1 MDYDIFLKCVHNE
14 SLDTLENLR
23 NCIGEIYEKK
33 KLLTLLNEHM
43 VSKNQSS
50 ESESDVPE
58 TLAFTS
64 FIIKVIMTKEY
75 EGDYYVEDLKIEFE
89 HKMTINISIVIDRCY
104 SRVCFNIGNINLE
117 EMTKTS
123 FIKFIKKIN
132 NKFDETYIHDFIQ
145 MLCVIQNYYFRYSD
159 FIEGKIDINFSF
171 KPEPKPKLKSKPITD
186 AIPKPA
192 YTKKELNDIYTNL
205 MKDYNKK

>member
-14 SLDTLENLR
+14 SLDTLEFLR
-23 NCIGEIYEKK
+23 NCIDEIYEKK

-43 VSKNQSS
+43 VSETHSS
-50 ESESDVPE
+50 ENEVSE
-58 TLAFTS
+58 TFAS
-64 FIIKVIMTKEY
+64 FITQVVMTKEY
-75 EGDYYVEDLKIEFE
+75 DGDYYREELKIEFE
-89 HKMTINISIVIDRCY
+89 HRMTINISIALQRYY
-104 SRVCFNIGNINLE
+104 SRVCFSIGNINLE
-117 EMTKTS
+117 EMTKPA

-145 MLCVIQNYYFRYSD
+145 MLCIIQNYYFRYSD

-186 AIPKPA
+186 AIPKPS